1 MPEARSHWRSA
12 AACQSCDPD
21 LFFPLSSSGPAV
33 EQIARA
39 KEICAG
45 CPVRRECLAFALRTR
60 QAHGVWGGLTE
71 QERYLAWSHGERN
84 DGQAPDLKSIRST
97 DSPRPT
103 RTVVTIADGN
113 RPCWTTPGVPDSRTA
128 SAAGS
133 STGP

>member
-1 MPEARSHWRSA
+1 MLDTRSRWRSA
-12 AACQSCDPD
+12 AACQACDPD

-39 KEICAG
+39 KEICAR

-71 QERYLAWSHGERN
+71 QERYPAWSHG
-84 DGQAPDLKSIRST
+84 DGQAPDLKSIRSA

-103 RTVVTIADGN
+103 RTAATISGGN

-128 SAAGS
+128 STAGS
-133 STGP
+133 STGPR

>member
-1 MPEARSHWRSA
+1 MLDARSRWRSV
-12 AACQSCDPD
+12 AACQSCDPE

-71 QERYLAWSHGERN
+71 QERYLAWS
-84 DGQAPDLKSIRST
+84 
-97 DSPRPT
+97 
-103 RTVVTIADGN
+103 N
-113 RPCWTTPGVPDSRTA
+113 RPCWTTPGVPDTRAA
-128 SAAGS
+128 SAARS
-133 STGP
+133 SAGPS

>member
-1 MPEARSHWRSA
+1 MLDTRSRWRSA

-39 KEICAG
+39 KEICAR

-71 QERYLAWSHGERN
+71 QERYPAWSHS
-84 DGQAPDLKSIRST
+84 DGQAPDLKSIRSA

-103 RTVVTIADGN
+103 RTVATISGGN

-133 STGP
+133 STGPW

>member
-1 MPEARSHWRSA
+1 MLDTRSRWRSA

-39 KEICAG
+39 KEICAR

-71 QERYLAWSHGERN
+71 QERYPAGRHGN
-84 DGQAPDLKSIRST
+84 GQAPDLKSIRSA

-103 RTVVTIADGN
+103 RTVATISGGN
-113 RPCWTTPGVPDSRTA
+113 RPCWTTPGVPDNRTA

-133 STGP
+133 STGPL